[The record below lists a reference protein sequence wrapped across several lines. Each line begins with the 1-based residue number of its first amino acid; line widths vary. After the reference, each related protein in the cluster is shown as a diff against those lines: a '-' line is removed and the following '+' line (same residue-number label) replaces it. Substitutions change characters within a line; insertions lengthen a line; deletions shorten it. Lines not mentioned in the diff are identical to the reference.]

1 MPILEPADLT
11 KEIEGTYYSPKMQW
25 WCAHADLV
33 DDDGHVTAFYFWPAL
48 GSLDEAWICS
58 LHTADELIDLT
69 SLHNPLGTF
78 TTSRSG
84 VDVQFGNQY
93 IRGTYPEYEIHVE
106 GTHDGQPVALTIT
119 MKAEI
124 APYEALPNLRGIT
137 WHYVPKFAVTGTLT
151 VRGVTTAV
159 SGGGYLER
167 RRGRFWTPGIN
178 RGLWESITMPGG
190 EQFSIPLFYKVWK
203 NDDSPTLQTLCY
215 TLDGQSIQDLGEV
228 DVEVLET
235 IRYDERIDH
244 PIRFRVAAE
253 GENCRARLNVTR
265 NPNRLALRDFWGEPD
280 PTRRAV
286 GIYGTGHM
294 EAVVEDAKGRHET
307 SGASFGSALYFWA
320 S

>member
-1 MPILEPADLT
+1 L
-11 KEIEGTYYSPKMQW
+11 K
-25 WCAHADLV
+25 
-33 DDDGHVTAFYFWPAL
+33 
-48 GSLDEAWICS
+48 
-58 LHTADELIDLT
+58 
-69 SLHNPLGTF
+69 
-78 TTSRSG
+78 
-84 VDVQFGNQY
+84 
-93 IRGTYPEYEIHVE
+93 
-106 GTHDGQPVALTIT
+106 
-119 MKAEI
+119 
-124 APYEALPNLRGIT
+124 
-137 WHYVPKFAVTGTLT
+137 VTGTLRT
-151 VRGVTTAV
+151 WEGEVEVEGN
-159 SGGGYLER
+159 GYLEK
-167 RRGRFWTPGIN
+167 RRGRFWAPST
-178 RGLWESITMPGG
+178 RHGLWESLPMKSSSGLA
-190 EQFSIPLFYKVWK
+190 IPLFYKVWK

-307 SGASFGSALYFWA
+307 SGASFGSALYFWV